1 MQRLEITRGIASQ
14 KPIMILDEPT
24 SSLDIK
30 NRDDILLTLK
40 KINKTKE
47 ITIIIVT
54 HDAKVLKYCDH
65 IINVGRRK
73 FHFL

>member
-54 HDAKVLKYCDH
+54 HDTKVLKYCDH
-65 IINVGRRK
+65 IIK
-73 FHFL
+73 M